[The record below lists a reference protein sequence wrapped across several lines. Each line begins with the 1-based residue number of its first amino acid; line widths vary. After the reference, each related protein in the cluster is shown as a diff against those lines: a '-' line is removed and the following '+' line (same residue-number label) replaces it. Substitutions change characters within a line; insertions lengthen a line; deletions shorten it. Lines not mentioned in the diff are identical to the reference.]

1 MNMNNLFVQETTAN
15 TMVQGGANQI
25 EFTAALTQ
33 QATMIAND
41 IIAKIQAD
49 ADNSDMQE
57 MVAES
62 QQSNDAMD
70 NLINEL
76 SPLDKADVEWLQGAD
91 DNVYDRMLKSQQ
103 SKRSRAKNK
112 AMTLENY
119 RVMLIAAVAEGY
131 IRLCSGK
138 DKIVGRT
145 STAGSLELTE
155 DLIQMY
161 TNDQELLKKAIRNV
175 QSRKSIMK
183 AKADFDENS
192 EAWNALLDYEAQL
205 KTLRVGSVRTIDPKV
220 EQAAAAAEQTRELLE
235 TVNDIDSLKAADA
248 KELLKKIQE
257 VLATM

>member
-1 MNMNNLFVQETTAN
+1 MMKNLFVQETTAN

-33 QATMIAND
+33 QATNVANQ
-41 IIAKIQAD
+41 IVARIQAE
-49 ADNSDMQE
+49 ADNSEMQE

-76 SPLDKADVEWLQGAD
+76 APLDKNDVEWLQGAD

-119 RVMLIAAVAEGY
+119 KVMLIAAVAEGY

-138 DKIVGRT
+138 DKIVGRV

-155 DLIQMY
+155 DQIQMY

-183 AKADFDENS
+183 AKADFDENGD
-192 EAWNALLDYEAQL
+192 AWNALLDHEAQL
-205 KTLRVGSVRTIDPKV
+205 KSLRVGAVRTIDPKV
-220 EQAAAAAEQTRELLE
+220 EQAAAAAEQTREILE
-235 TVNDIDSLKAADA
+235 AVSDIDNLKAADA
-248 KELLKKIQE
+248 KELLKKIQD
-257 VLATM
+257 VLATI